1 MIAAC
6 PALPLLRAFP
16 RNATGG
22 APMPLSRLA
31 SLSFALIAGL
41 GIATVF
47 AQDVVV
53 DPKIASMSVD
63 EKVAAR
69 QAAMKEDGKELKAIG
84 RTLGPDSAK
93 VAALVLQNMTNFPAL
108 FADGATNDKSEA
120 LPIIWTEYDKFSA
133 IFTKGQD
140 TARAML
146 AAAQKNDATAY
157 GASLKTLAGVC
168 KQCHDTYRE
177 DTD

>member
-1 MIAAC
+1 MPIYKLAA
-6 PALPLLRAFP
+6 
-16 RNATGG
+16 
-22 APMPLSRLA
+22 
-31 SLSFALIAGL
+31 LSFALIAGL
-41 GIATVF
+41 GVATVF

-53 DPKIASMSVD
+53 DPKIASMTAD

-69 QAAMKEDGKELKAIG
+69 QAAMKEDGQQLKASGKATGADAVKIA
-84 RTLGPDSAK
+84 TI
-93 VAALVLQNMTNFPAL
+93 VLQNMTNFPAL

-140 TARAML
+140 ASRAML
-146 AAAQKNDATAY
+146 VAAQKGDAAGY
-157 GASLKTLAGVC
+157 QASLKALAGVC
-168 KQCHDTYRE
+168 KECHDTYRE